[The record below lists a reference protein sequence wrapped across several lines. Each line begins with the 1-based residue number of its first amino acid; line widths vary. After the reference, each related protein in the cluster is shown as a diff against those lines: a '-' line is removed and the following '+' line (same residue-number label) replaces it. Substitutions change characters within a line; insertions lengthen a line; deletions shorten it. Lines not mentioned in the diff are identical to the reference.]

1 MVKRIEDNW
10 ERFLP
15 SFTCSVGGID
25 MGSNHLP
32 ILKSIDKH
40 LQPSGP
46 GFKSPSFRK
55 LHNNDLL
62 TMIIHENN
70 KNFIV
75 TVRYTNSSN
84 S

>member
-10 ERFLP
+10 ERP

-25 MGSNHLP
+25 MGSDHLP
-32 ILKSIDKH
+32 IFKSIDKR
-40 LQPSGP
+40 LRPSGP
-46 GFKSPSFRK
+46 GFKSPPSFPVYEVK

-70 KNFIV
+70 KKIFIV
-75 TVRYTNSSN
+75 TVRYTY
-84 S
+84 

>member
-10 ERFLP
+10 VRFLP
-15 SFTCSVGGID
+15 SFTCSVDGID
-25 MGSNHLP
+25 MGSDHLP
-32 ILKSIDKH
+32 ILKSIDKR

-46 GFKSPSFRK
+46 GFKSPPIFSVYEVK

-70 KNFIV
+70 KNFLL
-75 TVRYTNSSN
+75 
-84 S
+84 